1 MEKAQRRSKGP
12 LDAATVERLRH
23 DGVPLA
29 YDPVQIGWVPADAED
44 DLHLDD
50 CLRPWPGDAAF
61 VLRRWSER
69 DAPRYAA
76 LLSDPRIWQF
86 MPERPPERMTPDLAL
101 DLIRLAEGAPHH
113 RVRAVL
119 VDAEPVGQ
127 VRLMLTPP
135 GAAEGEA
142 EISYW
147 LAPTHW
153 GRGLATGMVRQFS
166 RDCLGS
172 LPGVKAIF
180 ARVHK
185 DNAASARVVLK
196 AGFVAAGPCPRD
208 ADWRVFR
215 QSR

>member
-1 MEKAQRRSKGP
+1 MDNAQRRSQGP
-12 LDAATVERLRH
+12 LDTATAEKLRR

-76 LLSDPRIWQF
+76 LLSDPRIWRF
-86 MPERPPERMTPDLAL
+86 MPERPPEHMTPDLAL
-101 DLIRLAEGAPHH
+101 DLIRLADTAPHH

-119 VDAEPVGQ
+119 VDGLPVGQ
-127 VRLMLTPP
+127 VRLLLTPP
-135 GAAEGEA
+135 GAGTGEA

-147 LAPTHW
+147 LSPDHW
-153 GRGLATGMVRQFS
+153 GRGLATGMVRAFT
-166 RDCLGS
+166 RECLAV
-172 LPGVKAIF
+172 LPEVGGIF

-185 DNAASARVVLK
+185 DNAASARVLQK
-196 AGFVAAGPCPRD
+196 AGYAAAGHCPRD
-208 ADWRVFR
+208 ADWRVYR